1 MIYMLVVTVTVQN
14 VFLYLIYDK
23 SNKYLRN
30 IGQKLIKT
38 REKKNKNISGTGHS
52 IIWKMVV

>member
-52 IIWKMVV
+52 II